1 MSKTKTEPAST
12 DLVITVAPR
21 ASSPASEP
29 AQIGFRDTVFTS
41 RTLVLPNG
49 GLVDVAQGIASVDSS
64 DADALV
70 YLKAHEEFE
79 PLE

>member
-21 ASSPASEP
+21 AASPASEP
-29 AQIGFRDTVFTS
+29 AQIGFRDTVFAS
-41 RTLVLPNG
+41 RTVVLPNG
-49 GLVDVAQGIASVDSS
+49 GLVDVAQGVASVNSS
-64 DADALV
+64 DADALA

>member
-49 GLVDVAQGIASVDSS
+49 KVVAVAQGVASVDSS
-64 DADALV
+64 DAEALA
-70 YLKAHEEFE
+70 YLKAHNEFE
-79 PLE
+79 TLE

>member
-21 ASSPASEP
+21 ALSPASEP
-29 AQIGFRDTVFTS
+29 AQIDFRDTVFTS
-41 RTLVLPNG
+41 RTVVLPNG
-49 GLVDVAQGIASVDSS
+49 GLVDVAQGVASVDSS
-64 DADALV
+64 DADALA

>member
-1 MSKTKTEPAST
+1 MSKTKTEPSST

-21 ASSPASEP
+21 ASSPAAEP

-41 RTLVLPNG
+41 RTVVLPNG
-49 GLVDVAQGIASVDSS
+49 GLVDVAQGVASVNSS
-64 DADALV
+64 DADTLA
-70 YLKAHEEFE
+70 YLKAHKEFE

>member
-21 ASSPASEP
+21 ASSPAPIS
-29 AQIGFRDTVFTS
+29 FRDTVFTS

-49 GLVDVAQGIASVDSS
+49 SLVDVAQGVASVDSS
-64 DADALV
+64 DADALA

>member
-21 ASSPASEP
+21 ASSPASET

-41 RTLVLPNG
+41 RTVVLPNG
-49 GLVDVAQGIASVDSS
+49 GLVDVAQGVASVDSS
-64 DADALV
+64 DTDALA

>member
-41 RTLVLPNG
+41 RTVVLPNG
-49 GLVDVAQGIASVDSS
+49 GLVDVAQGVASVDSS
-64 DADALV
+64 DVYALA